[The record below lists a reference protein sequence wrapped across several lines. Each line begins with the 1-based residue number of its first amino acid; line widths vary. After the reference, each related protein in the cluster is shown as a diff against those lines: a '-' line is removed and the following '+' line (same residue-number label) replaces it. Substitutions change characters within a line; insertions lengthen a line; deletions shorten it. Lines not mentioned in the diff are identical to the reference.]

1 MIAAV
6 AMSVKSY
13 DSAKIVSS
21 KELSKCFDELKDSLG
36 RAMIETIIEEIELM
50 YGIVLAGRLSYKLS
64 EVEDARRK
72 LLGDSACEMMMESLV
87 EMLEKK

>member
-6 AMSVKSY
+6 VMSAKPY

-21 KELSKCFDELKDSLG
+21 KELSECFDELKESLG
-36 RAMIETIIEEIELM
+36 RAMIETITEEIELM
-50 YGIVLAGRLSYKLS
+50 YGIILAGRLSYKLS
-64 EVEDARRK
+64 EVEDALRK

-87 EMLEKK
+87 EILEKK